1 MFSPANWPRLR
12 ATAEDIPLDVLYE
25 DADVI
30 AINKPAGMVVH
41 SGAGQH
47 SGTLVNAVLH
57 RFGKLSSVGANCGP
71 ASCIVWTA
79 SPAA

>member
-1 MFSPANWPRLR
+1 M
-12 ATAEDIPLDVLYE
+12 LYE
-25 DADVI
+25 DSDVI

-57 RFGKLSSVGANCGP
+57 RFGKLRRSP
-71 ASCIVWTA
+71 ASCA
-79 SPAA
+79 LA